1 MTDKKEKLRDI
12 AIVLGVFFALPIFTG
27 IIAYSLNDQVYETT
41 NRVLTNLPGRIGS
54 FFDREGEEQER
65 EKIKEELA
73 DYYIEF
79 ENEQLADKLIMLRG
93 EDRELYR
100 DLRERLGRRNLGKV
114 TEVEEIINRRDQSED
129 MLTELL
135 LEAQEEKE
143 RRLNELVTNYSSLSK
158 YELLLEVDEK
168 LRNRELSAEEQG
180 YMVNNLDIQ
189 DASAIYQYLDLSPSI
204 QQEITDERREA
215 IGRYSREQEREE
227 ERLQA
232 LARSYNQSDSRNLW
246 SRLGPEGLYNFEELG
261 GIFYHL
267 NIDKAG
273 GVLAEINDHNFS
285 HQLYQEVQNYQ
296 TLQRLKSE
304 SPQVALRNQN
314 FLTADIEAVKEV
326 HLRWRQR
333 VEELIDSYENLDNPS
348 LVNQVNQMLQRQNEV
363 IKSENIQG
371 LTLKF
376 THGDVL
382 IELME
387 SMDAQRKA
395 VVING
400 LEEEQSQQLTRIFLD
415 GE

>member
-1 MTDKKEKLRDI
+1 MTEKKEKIRDI
-12 AIVLGVFFALPIFTG
+12 AIVLGVFLALPIFTG
-27 IIAYSLNDQVYETT
+27 IIAYSLNDQVYEST
-41 NRVLTNLPGRIGS
+41 NRVLNNLPGRAGA
-54 FFDREGEEQER
+54 FFDREGEERER

-93 EDRELYR
+93 EDRDLYLA
-100 DLRERLGRRNLGKV
+100 LREKLGRRDLGKV
-114 TEVEEIINRRDQSED
+114 TAVEEIINRRDQSED
-129 MLTELL
+129 MLMELL

-143 RRLNELVTNYSSLSK
+143 RRLNALVGNYSSLSK

-180 YMVNNLDIQ
+180 YMVNNLDIG
-189 DASAIYQYLDLSPSI
+189 DAAAIFQYLELSPGI
-204 QQEITDERREA
+204 HREISEERRES
-215 IGRYSREQEREE
+215 IDRYNREQEREE
-227 ERLQA
+227 ERLKA
-232 LARSYNQSDSRNLW
+232 LARTYNQSNSRNLW
-246 SRLGPEGLYNFEELG
+246 TRLGPEGLYDAEELG

-273 GVLAEINDHNFS
+273 GVLAEIDDHNFS
-285 HQLYQEVQNYQ
+285 HRLYREVQNYQ
-296 TLQRLKSE
+296 TVQRLKSE

-314 FLTADIEAVKEV
+314 FVTADIEAVKEV
-326 HLRWRQR
+326 HLRWGQR
-333 VEELIDSYENLDNPS
+333 VKDLIDSYENLDNPS
-348 LVNQVNQMLQRQNEV
+348 LVNQVNLMLQRQNEV

-371 LTLKF
+371 ITLNF

-382 IELME
+382 MELME
-387 SMDAQRKA
+387 SLDAQRKA

-400 LEEEQSQQLTRIFLD
+400 LEEGQSQQLTRIFLD